1 MPFKF
6 SYKHQKAY
14 FVTGIIQDPVSVSSP
29 GYRPW
34 SDVLGGVTACHL
46 LLTSDHQGE
55 RSAPGPGVTT
65 LNKRQNQIF
74 YKKNIFSQLNSN
86 CTD

>member
-1 MPFKF
+1 M
-6 SYKHQKAY
+6 
-14 FVTGIIQDPVSVSSP
+14 TGIMQDPVSVSSP
-29 GYRPW
+29 GYRLW

-65 LNKRQNQIF
+65 LNKRQNKKIF
-74 YKKNIFSQLNSN
+74 HKKYFFSVKFKLY
-86 CTD
+86 CMD